1 MHREGYSIVFALFIA
16 ALILTFSYQ
25 MLQGGFWLRALSVVL
40 WALALMSAFFFRD
53 PERQTPASEN
63 KVVSPADGLVIAI
76 EEVEE
81 PEFFRERTKRISIF
95 LSVFDVHVNRAPV
108 SGVVKMYKYQPGRFH
123 VASLPQASVENEQSI
138 IGVESPWGKVLF
150 KQIAGLIAR
159 RIVCDLREGHRVQC
173 GERFG
178 IIKFGSRM
186 EVYLPLSAEIKVRL
200 REKVRAG
207 ESIIGELKNAK

>member
-25 MLQGGFWLRALSVVL
+25 MLQGGFWLRGLSVVL
-40 WALALMSAFFFRD
+40 WVLALMSAFFFRD
-53 PERQTPASEN
+53 PERQTPSGEN
-63 KVVSPADGLVIAI
+63 KVVSPADGVVIAI
-76 EEVEE
+76 EEIEE

-159 RIVCDLREGHRVQC
+159 RIVCDLREGHRVQG

>member
-1 MHREGYSIVFALFIA
+1 VHREGYTIVFGLVIA
-16 ALILTFSYQ
+16 ALILTLAYR
-25 MLQGGFWLRALSVVL
+25 LTEGGFWLRSSSVLL
-40 WALALMSAFFFRD
+40 WAFAAMSAFFFRD
-53 PERQTPASEN
+53 PERQTPAGEG
-63 KVVSPADGLVIAI
+63 KVIAPADGRVIAI
-76 EEVEE
+76 EEVDE
-81 PEFFRERTKRISIF
+81 PEFFRSKTKRISIF
-95 LSVFDVHVNRAPV
+95 LSVFNVHVNRAPV
-108 SGVVKMYKYQPGRFH
+108 SGEVKLMKYQPGRFH
-123 VASLPQASVENEQSI
+123 VASLPEASVENEQSI
-138 IGVESPWGKVLF
+138 IGVDSPWGKVLF

-186 EVYLPLSAEIKVRL
+186 EVYLPLTAEVKVRL

>member
-1 MHREGYSIVFALFIA
+1 MHREGYTIIFSLVVA
-16 ALILTFSYQ
+16 ALILTLAYRL
-25 MLQGGFWLRALSVVL
+25 MDGGVWLRSFSVVL
-40 WALALMSAFFFRD
+40 WALAAMSAFFFRD
-53 PERQTPASEN
+53 PERQTPAGED
-63 KVVSPADGLVIAI
+63 KVVSPADGHVIAI
-76 EEVEE
+76 EEIDE
-81 PEFFRERTKRISIF
+81 PEFMGGKSKRISIF

-108 SGVVKMYKYQPGRFH
+108 SGVVKLVKYQPGRFH

-159 RIVCDLREGHRVQC
+159 RIVYDLREGHRIQC

-186 EVYLPLSAEIKVRL
+186 EVYLPLTAEVKVRL

-207 ESIIGELKNAK
+207 ESIIGEFKNAK

>member
-1 MHREGYSIVFALFIA
+1 MHREGYTIVFALVIA
-16 ALILTFSYQ
+16 ALILTFAYRL
-25 MLQGGFWLRALSVVL
+25 MDGGSGLRGLSVLL
-40 WALALMSAFFFRD
+40 WGCAALSAFFFRD
-53 PERQTPASEN
+53 PERQAPAGEG
-63 KVVSPADGLVIAI
+63 KVVSPADGRVIAI

-81 PEFFRERTKRISIF
+81 TEFFGGKTKRISIF

-108 SGVVKMYKYQPGRFH
+108 SGVVRLMRYQPGRFH

-138 IGVESPWGKVLF
+138 VGVESPWGKVLF

-186 EVYLPLSAEIKVRL
+186 EVYLPLSAEVKVRL

-207 ESIIGELKNAK
+207 ESIIGELKNAQ